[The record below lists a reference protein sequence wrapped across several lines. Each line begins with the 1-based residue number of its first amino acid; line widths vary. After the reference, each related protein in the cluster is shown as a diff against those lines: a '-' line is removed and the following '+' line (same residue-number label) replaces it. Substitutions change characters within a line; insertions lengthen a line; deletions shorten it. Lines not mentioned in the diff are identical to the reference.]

1 MFAGLPGI
9 GVGTLFYVLAALWMP
24 FKELR
29 RCLRGD
35 FSASRWKLVIVQLS
49 FAISIIASIA
59 LADRVLGIVLA
70 DRSIQNINPARIL
83 NETVAAQ
90 APQSLWA
97 APITASVLLLGGVL
111 LATEVFRWFSGMRN
125 RQYVAPEPEQE
136 PDAPEA
142 EAA

>member
-24 FKELR
+24 IKELR
-29 RCLRGD
+29 RVLRGD
-35 FSASRWKLVIVQLS
+35 FSAARWQLVLVQLS
-49 FAISIIASIA
+49 FAISIIASVA

-70 DRSIQNINPARIL
+70 DRSIANINPARIV
-83 NETVAAQ
+83 NATFVEQ

-97 APITASVLLLGGVL
+97 APIAASVLLLVGVL
-111 LATEVFRWFSGMRN
+111 IATEVLRWVSVLLTRS
-125 RQYVAPEPEQE
+125 AEPEE
-136 PDAPEA
+136 PATTDATEA